1 LLRSV
6 TIEIVC
12 VMSLLLFDA
21 PGAENH
27 PYARRMI
34 AELSRAGH
42 DATIA
47 DEAADDS
54 LARLPAGTRALID
67 GPVLSRFTGRPDGEL
82 ARAIG
87 LVHQPESAAGTA
99 AILPRLG
106 RIITTGQ
113 ATADALIAAGV
124 SAARMRIVTP
134 GTDDATRA
142 TGSAGGVCHIL
153 SVGACI
159 PRKGHD
165 VLLTA
170 LGRLTDIPWRLT
182 IAGSAERDRAH
193 AGSLSALATQLGL
206 DARVTFAAT
215 ADEALWRSA
224 DLFALASRW
233 EPWPT
238 SVAEALRRGLP
249 LAVTDFCANAAG
261 ATQSAAVTAAPGD
274 AEALSKGLRR
284 MIFDAALRRYMADA
298 AWSAGQALPTWET
311 QARAFAAALDD

>member
-1 LLRSV
+1 
-6 TIEIVC
+6 
-12 VMSLLLFDA
+12 MSLLLFDA
-21 PGAENH
+21 PGAESH
-27 PYARRMI
+27 PYARRMV
-34 AELSRAGH
+34 AELSRTGH
-42 DATIA
+42 DATV
-47 DEAADDS
+47 ADDTAEDA
-54 LARLPAGTRALID
+54 LARVPVGTRALID
-67 GPVLSRFTGRPDGEL
+67 GPVLSRFAARPDAEL
-82 ARAIG
+82 AGAIG

-113 ATADALIAAGV
+113 ATADALIAEGV
-124 SAARMRIVTP
+124 SAARLRVVTP
-134 GTDDATRA
+134 GTEDAARA
-142 TGSAGGVCHIL
+142 TGSTDGVCHIL
-153 SVGACI
+153 SVGALV

-182 IAGSAERDRAH
+182 LAGSPERDRAH

-206 DARVTFAAT
+206 DARVNFAEA
-215 ADEALWRSA
+215 ADEALWQSA

-249 LAVTDFCANAAG
+249 LAVTDFCANAVG
-261 ATQSAAVTAAPGD
+261 ATHAAAITAAPGD

-298 AWSAGQALPTWET
+298 AWSAGQALPTWEA

>member
-1 LLRSV
+1 
-6 TIEIVC
+6 
-12 VMSLLLFDA
+12 MSLLLFDA

-34 AELSRAGH
+34 AELARAGH
-42 DATIA
+42 DARIA
-47 DEAADDS
+47 DDTADDA

-67 GPVLSRFTGRPDGEL
+67 GPVLSRFAARPDGEL
-82 ARAIG
+82 AGAIG
-87 LVHQPESAAGTA
+87 IVHQPEQAVGTA
-99 AILPRLG
+99 GILPRLG

-113 ATADALIAAGV
+113 ATADALIVEGV
-124 SAARMRIVTP
+124 SATRLCVVTP
-134 GTDDATRA
+134 GTDDAARA
-142 TGSAGGVCHIL
+142 TGSVDGSCHIL
-153 SVGACI
+153 SVGARI

-170 LGRLTDIPWRLT
+170 LGRLTDIQWRLT
-182 IAGSAERDRAH
+182 IAGSPERDRAH
-193 AGSLSALATQLGL
+193 AESLTALAAQLGL
-206 DARVTFAAT
+206 DARVTFANT

-249 LAVTDFCANAAG
+249 LAVTDFCANAVG
-261 ATQSAAVTAAPGD
+261 ATQAAAVTAAPGD

-284 MIFDAALRRYMADA
+284 MIFDAALRRYMAEA
-298 AWSAGQALPTWET
+298 AWSAGQTLPTWDT

>member
-1 LLRSV
+1 
-6 TIEIVC
+6 
-12 VMSLLLFDA
+12 MSLLLFDA

-27 PYARRMI
+27 PFARRMF

-42 DATIA
+42 DAAIA
-47 DEAADDS
+47 DDAAEDA
-54 LARLPAGTRALID
+54 LARLPVGTRAVID
-67 GPVLSRFTGRPDGEL
+67 GPVLSRFAVRPDSEL
-82 ARAIG
+82 AGAIG
-87 LVHQPESAAGTA
+87 LVHQPESASGTA

-113 ATADALIAAGV
+113 ATADALIAEGV
-124 SAARMRIVTP
+124 SPARLRVVTP
-134 GTDDATRA
+134 GIDDAARA
-142 TGSAGGVCHIL
+142 TGSPGGVCHVL
-153 SVGACI
+153 SVGALT

-182 IAGSAERDRAH
+182 IAGSPERDRAH
-193 AGSLSALATQLGL
+193 AGSLSALATQLGI
-206 DARVTFAAT
+206 DARVAFAGA
-215 ADEALWRSA
+215 ANEALWRSA

-249 LAVTDFCANAAG
+249 LAVTDFCATAVG
-261 ATQSAAVTAAPGD
+261 ATHAAAITAAPGD